1 MPFSDKN
8 PRKKSKRKASIKKT
22 SIEAVGLSS
31 ANIMSEKA
39 LQSPEDIPIPPD
51 IDDVIKQAF
60 LRFYDVTS
68 LKQNKL
74 KDLEHLSNICEEF
87 LKAYVILGYDLNGE
101 KVHIMHASNHHDRDA
116 LVEHIRS
123 TLIGMVNNGQG

>member
-1 MPFSDKN
+1 MPSSDKQ
-8 PRKKSKRKASIKKT
+8 PEKKKKKTRTKKT
-22 SIEAVGLSS
+22 SIVSVGLSGG
-31 ANIMSEKA
+31 NINASKIDD
-39 LQSPEDIPIPPD
+39 LNQIPIPPD

-60 LRFYDVTS
+60 LRFYDVTT

-87 LKAYVILGYDLNGE
+87 LKTYMILGYDLNGE
-101 KVHIMHASNHHDRDA
+101 KVHIMHAKNHHDKDA

-123 TLIGMVNNGQG
+123 TLIGMLNTGQS

>member
-1 MPFSDKN
+1 MPSSDKQ
-8 PRKKSKRKASIKKT
+8 PEKKKKKIRAKKT
-22 SIEAVGLSS
+22 SIVSVGLSGG
-31 ANIMSEKA
+31 NINASKIDD
-39 LQSPEDIPIPPD
+39 LNQIPIPPD

-60 LRFYDVTS
+60 LRFYDVTT

-87 LKAYVILGYDLNGE
+87 LKTYMILGYDLNGE
-101 KVHIMHASNHHDRDA
+101 KVHIMHAKNHHDKDA

-123 TLIGMVNNGQG
+123 TLIGMLNTGQS